1 MRRIREQIRTG
12 GEIIRKSRVRRCEM
26 AAIKRARTAGVAS
39 AVIVVAFLLALPWD
53 ARAQASVVNEEWR
66 HGTTLAGFVGGAS
79 PFSGVDP
86 ALGLS
91 LGWEM
96 KPWLGLEGR
105 GTWFPAP
112 DGASAFAASFGAR
125 MAFESA
131 RPILPFASVGVG
143 FYRATF
149 DTPAGNA
156 MPRFY
161 RRRMGEGGLLGRTFD
176 DLLLTV
182 GGGTEVFLSR
192 HVALRPELTVM
203 VVTARSDAR
212 AVPMFGVQVAYHFES
227 HPITP

>member
-1 MRRIREQIRTG
+1 M
-12 GEIIRKSRVRRCEM
+12 S
-26 AAIKRARTAGVAS
+26 AIERARTARVSS
-39 AVIVVAFLLALPWD
+39 AAIVVAVLLALPWGVQ
-53 ARAQASVVNEEWR
+53 AQASDVNEEWR
-66 HGTTLAGFVGGAS
+66 HGTTLAGFVGAAS

-91 LGWEM
+91 LGWETT
-96 KPWLGLEGR
+96 PWLGFEGR

-112 DGASAFAASFGAR
+112 DGVSAFAA
-125 MAFESA
+125 AFSTRIAFDSA
-131 RPILPFASVGVG
+131 RPVLPYASLGVG

-149 DTPAGNA
+149 DTPASNA

-161 RRRMGEGGLLGRTFD
+161 RRRMGEAGLLGRTFD

-203 VVTARSDAR
+203 IVAARSDAR
-212 AVPMFGVQVAYHFES
+212 VIPVFGVQVAYHFES